1 MITTTTGT
9 RNANPRGARNP
20 MLTERDLQ
28 AIGKDLLDGDPER
41 GVALLTID
49 RHVLYSNAAART
61 MLRDGSPRGQDTL
74 LPLSVDDWIGRFIQR
89 MGTQRGPASA
99 DLYYPNEEECS
110 LRVSVESTLRDHVPH
125 IVLRVNS
132 QIPWSQPTVRR
143 LQSRFGLTLREAQV
157 AAGVSRGHT
166 NAEVADRLGIVE
178 KTVKNV
184 LMSVFT
190 KCKVR
195 NRVEM
200 ALRAYDAP
208 IADLNTRR
216 KT

>member
-9 RNANPRGARNP
+9 RNANPRGARNT

-74 LPLSVDDWIGRFIQR
+74 LPLSVDDWIGRFIVR

-99 DLYYPNEEECS
+99 DLYYPTEEECS